1 MDVCHNP
8 CLLVDKTLLHR
19 LSLLPSSLS
28 LTVNSIRFFLS
39 LCSLNNFPVDTPL
52 DDDRSP
58 LPESWMT
65 SLSHSHLHWNSSLA
79 TAVSLPKK
87 AELLDPDRTVYRLEL
102 IDPPSLPFIVIL
114 KKQKP
119 GWEDQFNNEKKAY
132 DLLSPLQGTVIPI
145 FYGEA
150 MYDQSPALVLSAI
163 SGTTLLEL
171 ARGDFPQSEEAA
183 LEAKIV
189 AALQAFVTYGVQYN
203 DERLDNFLLADD
215 DEQVKIVDLEH
226 VNLSSTKLWPESF
239 NYNTAWCLM
248 YKFTIARDPLSL
260 PPLDPRAW
268 SVMEHDPETPPL
280 DIDIDKYRGEWDNEG
295 SIEQ

>member
-1 MDVCHNP
+1 MNDF
-8 CLLVDKTLLHR
+8 TE
-19 LSLLPSSLS
+19 SLPPPLE
-28 LTVNSIRFFLS
+28 FFLG
-39 LCSLNNFPVDTPL
+39 
-52 DDDRSP
+52 DRCV
-58 LPESWMT
+58 
-65 SLSHSHLHWNSSLA
+65 
-79 TAVSLPKK
+79 TAKK
-87 AELLDPDRTVYRLEL
+87 ADLLDPNSGRTVYRLEL
-102 IDPPSLPFIVIL
+102 TDSPSLPSIVIL

-119 GWEDQFNNEKKAY
+119 WWEDQFNTEKKAY
-132 DLLSPLQGTVIPI
+132 NLLSRLQGTVIPI

-150 MYDQSPALVLSAI
+150 IYDRSPALVLSAI

-171 ARGDFPQSEEAA
+171 ARGGFPQSKEVA

-189 AALQAFVTYGVQYN
+189 AALQAFVKYGVQYN

-239 NYNTAWCLM
+239 NYHTAECLM

-268 SVMEHDPETPPL
+268 SVMEDPPDTRTI
-280 DIDIDKYRGEWDNEG
+280 DIDIEKYRREWDNEG